1 MSNQPVTAPSQT
13 SCAYEREDLGDLPC
27 THTAIRRAARRLAY
41 LYDEAMECVGLK
53 STQVALVGAIDQ
65 MTDPQTA
72 LGPTLHEL
80 AGGLTIQISALTHAL
95 RPLVRDG
102 LVELLP
108 DANDKRTKR
117 SVLTAQGKAR
127 IKQAVQAWS
136 TVNHRVEEVLG
147 PDSATLLRELAD
159 HIASDGFLQAYRGGG
174 ADAQARPISA
184 GQNEICDVNAPLT

>member
-1 MSNQPVTAPSQT
+1 M
-13 SCAYEREDLGDLPC
+13 
-27 THTAIRRAARRLAY
+27 
-41 LYDEAMECVGLK
+41 GLK

-80 AGGLTIQISALTHAL
+80 ASGLTIQISALTHAL

>member
-1 MSNQPVTAPSQT
+1 MSNQPVTVPLQN
-13 SCAYEREDLGDLPC
+13 SCAYEREELGDLPC

-53 STQVALVGAIDQ
+53 STQVALVSAIDQ

-72 LGPTLHEL
+72 LGPTLQEL

-102 LVELLP
+102 FVELLP

-136 TVNHRVEEVLG
+136 AVNHRVEEVLG
-147 PDSATLLRELAD
+147 PGSATLLRELTD
-159 HIASDGFLQAYRGGG
+159 YIASDGFLQAYRGDG
-174 ADAQARPISA
+174 ADAQA
-184 GQNEICDVNAPLT
+184 